1 LKLHKTLTNNEMGQ
15 YTLHFTEVQKKY
27 NQHVGACTPKR
38 LFSFAAQYREVK
50 PKKGVW
56 RLS

>member
-1 LKLHKTLTNNEMGQ
+1 MGQ
-15 YTLHFTEVQKKY
+15 YTLHFTEAQKIY
-27 NQHVGACTPKR
+27 DQHVGACTPKR